1 MTAIE
6 LFSLI
11 ASITSIVLAIVAM
24 VLAILTDRRAA
35 ESHLKTMEA
44 LQAIDKRSAVTE
56 NTVGDNFQKMM
67 STVLSIVESATA
79 DKEVQKAQLEAKA
92 AETGTETQR
101 QLFTMLQEVVK
112 TGDKEKADTFLKIMQ
127 GMMQSSNLT
136 K

>member
-6 LFSLI
+6 LFSIISSI
-11 ASITSIVLAIVAM
+11 ASIVLAIVAM
-24 VLAILTDRRAA
+24 VLAILADRRAA

-56 NTVGDNFQKMM
+56 NTVGENFQKMM

-79 DKEVQKAQLEAKA
+79 DKEVQKAQLAAKA
-92 AETGTETQR
+92 EETSAQTQR
-101 QLFTMLQEVVK
+101 QLFTMLQEVVSS
-112 TGDKEKADTFLKIMQ
+112 GDSARVDAFAKIFETITRSQ
-127 GMMQSSNLT
+127 QP

>member
-1 MTAIE
+1 
-6 LFSLI
+6 
-11 ASITSIVLAIVAM
+11 
-24 VLAILTDRRAA
+24 
-35 ESHLKTMEA
+35 MEA